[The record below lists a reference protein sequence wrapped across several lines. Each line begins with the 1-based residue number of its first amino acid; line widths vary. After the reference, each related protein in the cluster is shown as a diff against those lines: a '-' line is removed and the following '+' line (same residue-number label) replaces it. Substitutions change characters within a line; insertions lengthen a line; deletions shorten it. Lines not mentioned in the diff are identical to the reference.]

1 MQNENKGAN
10 LEVKVSVTE
19 NCKWLKRVTKQGT
32 HFPAMHTSV
41 ALMSKIINFQEVK
54 TLDLSDWLVGYI
66 FWREQSTED
75 SVDFNYPVIIILIK
89 EQSVFLSV
97 LFTQ

>member
-1 MQNENKGAN
+1 MKNEKKGAN

-19 NCKWLKRVTKQGT
+19 TCKWLKCVTKQGT

-54 TLDLSDWLVGYI
+54 TLD
-66 FWREQSTED
+66 
-75 SVDFNYPVIIILIK
+75 
-89 EQSVFLSV
+89 
-97 LFTQ
+97 